1 MIRYV
6 IKDKDSRKCKH
17 CVSDPSV
24 KVIPG
29 KYGPRH
35 YDCHCEGHCHP
46 GTGACQGACR
56 QGWAGPTCQI
66 NTSMSDYIM
75 IAIPDGDY
83 LCLIILGVFFSLLR
97 MTPF

>member
-1 MIRYV
+1 MLSQTKTVKKY
-6 IKDKDSRKCKH
+6 
-17 CVSDPSV
+17 CVSDSSV

-66 NTSMSDYIM
+66 NTSMSDHII
-75 IAIPDGDY
+75 IAIPDRDD
-83 LCLIILGVFFSLLR
+83 LCYTWCFFHFSDLDKAR
-97 MTPF
+97 IFIFF